1 MITLIFKVS
10 EKLHNYTFLLSTR
23 NTYAFQAIKYE
34 SKPFPFELSNVLKNL
49 KDFSYFAIQCVYK
62 KWAIMQLIL
71 ITNYRIKK
79 CLFDLLY
86 WWQICVITDGEG

>member
-1 MITLIFKVS
+1 
-10 EKLHNYTFLLSTR
+10 LLSTR

-49 KDFSYFAIQCVYK
+49 KDFSYFAIQCVYQ